1 MDFKLHLQVMI
12 LILDPGAAFSK
23 DITSTLQMPNAKYDT
38 TESRMV
44 SEMMILRSSLDT
56 WLRRYQTKTLILT

>member
-1 MDFKLHLQVMI
+1 
-12 LILDPGAAFSK
+12 
-23 DITSTLQMPNAKYDT
+23 MPNAKYDT

-56 WLRRYQTKTLILT
+56 WLEKISNKDSNTYLDGEKLAIDAYQRQGRIMAREGI